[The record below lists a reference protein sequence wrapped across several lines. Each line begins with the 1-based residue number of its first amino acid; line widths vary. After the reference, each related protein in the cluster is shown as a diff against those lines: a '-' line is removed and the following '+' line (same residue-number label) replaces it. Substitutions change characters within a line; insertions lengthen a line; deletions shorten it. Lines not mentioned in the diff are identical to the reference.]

1 MITSLNGR
9 NRSTRL
15 KQNDAGFRHICM
27 GVFPLF
33 IAGNTKQKGNRNHQA
48 FHLYLFLA
56 NNWLKY

>member
-27 GVFPLF
+27 GRFPLF
-33 IAGNTKQKGNRNHQA
+33 TAVNTKQKAIGIIK
-48 FHLYLFLA
+48 LFIFIFF
-56 NNWLKY
+56 